1 MDLIF
6 IFIFLF
12 FGLIIGSFLNVVI
25 YRLNTSKTLGGRSAC
40 MSCNKQLCFYEL
52 VPLFSFLFLGGRCRG
67 CKSKIS
73 IQYPLVELSSGF
85 IFALVFIKLQAMFF
99 IAPLLFSS
107 LYFYYVLMLSILLVI
122 TVYDLKHKIIPDSM
136 VFTFS
141 ILAFLS
147 LFFIHTENIALISGF
162 SLHHPSLL
170 QIFSGLILASPFA
183 LLWLVSSGKWMGF
196 GDVKLIFGIGYF
208 LALGSALS
216 AVALAFW
223 TGALF
228 GIGLILFQKNSGMK
242 TEIPF
247 ALYLFLGTLVS
258 FIFNLHLFLF

>member
-1 MDLIF
+1 MEITTAF
-6 IFIFLF
+6 IFGLLFLKF
-12 FGLIIGSFLNVVI
+12 KDLF
-25 YRLNTSKTLGGRSAC
+25 YLNTISFSMTYA
-40 MSCNKQLCFYEL
+40 FYATI
-52 VPLFSFLFLGGRCRG
+52 FSLL
-67 CKSKIS
+67 I
-73 IQYPLVELSSGF
+73 V
-85 IFALVFIKLQAMFF
+85 
-99 IAPLLFSS
+99 IA
-107 LYFYYVLMLSILLVI
+107 
-122 TVYDLKHKIIPDSM
+122 VYDLKHKIIPDSM